1 MSIREKRVSSCLCD
15 THRKYNRFIYS
26 CWIAVF
32 DALYEMQSLEKWC
45 PFFSSLYNVT
55 IPLGGKG
62 LWKNRFYRLYLHEP
76 SEMHFTW
83 NHSKIIS
90 TSSVYI
96 YKRVLCICSNIFSRN
111 CHFNT
116 DAKLFFIWLT
126 SWFNLNKY
134 RKKLG
139 DEERKCQTIFYE
151 LQAAKWIG
159 NEPKLLCDSLE
170 SSKE

>member
-1 MSIREKRVSSCLCD
+1 MSIREKKEVSSCLCD

-116 DAKLFFIWLT
+116 DAKLFFYMVDIMIQ
-126 SWFNLNKY
+126 F
-134 RKKLG
+134 
-139 DEERKCQTIFYE
+139 EQV
-151 LQAAKWIG
+151 LQKTRRWREKMSNHFLWIA
-159 NEPKLLCDSLE
+159 
-170 SSKE
+170 SS